1 MSSGTACKRS
11 PIAKKIWL
19 SIHQR
24 KFGIHVTVRPPAR
37 RPSVHPFVLANF
49 DFPCKGSTC
58 FDLPEYC
65 LVRLY
70 CEKLT
75 M

>member
-11 PIAKKIWL
+11 PIAMKIWL

-37 RPSVHPFVLANF
+37 RPSVLANF
-49 DFPCKGSTC
+49 DFPCKGNTC
-58 FDLPEYC
+58 FDRPEYC
-65 LVRLY
+65 HLRLY
-70 CEKLT
+70 CEKL
-75 M
+75 MM

>member
-24 KFGIHVTVRPPAR
+24 KFGIHVTVRPPAV
-37 RPSVHPFVLANF
+37 RPSSPVLISRAREARASIVLNIVIY
-49 DFPCKGSTC
+49 DYIVKS
-58 FDLPEYC
+58 
-65 LVRLY
+65 
-70 CEKLT
+70 
-75 M
+75 